1 MELLNRIAL
10 ISVIAKTGN
19 INGHEARLMSF
30 IDKSTDDTGI
40 LLLLMKERKGKWKPV
55 AVSNPVYEKERLIYG
70 FIDASDSE
78 VYASAEFTKRWE
90 VNITGLINSKA
101 A

>member
-10 ISVIAKTGN
+10 ISVITKTGN
-19 INGHEARLMSF
+19 INDHEARLMSF
-30 IDKSTDDTGI
+30 IDRTTGDTGI
-40 LLLLMKERKGKWKPV
+40 LLILMKEIKGKWKPV
-55 AVSNPVYEKERLIYG
+55 AVSDPIYEKERLTYG
-70 FIDASDSE
+70 FIDTSDSE